1 MARLMNRDELMAYNV
16 RRYYEGNLLAWK
28 IVAAYINGQPLPDG
42 TQPLS
47 LRSID
52 YFVRTLTQS
61 PNARQ
66 LARSYNALKAGRH
79 KQNFDPF
86 RRSERTVVTL
96 HGVALETTYAQLAF
110 FMWMMQ
116 SGTLELAQ
124 ANREQ
129 IAIAKRRPAPAPQA
143 QTQAPADAQPRTATT
158 TTFES
163 AKKRKGAIAG
173 PALASGGQAILS
185 LTDHK

>member
-1 MARLMNRDELMAYNV
+1 MARLMNRDELMAFNV
-16 RRYYEGNLLAWK
+16 RRYYEAHPEAWS

-42 TQPLS
+42 TLPLS

-61 PNARQ
+61 PSARQ
-66 LARSYNALKAGRH
+66 LAREYNALKAGRH

-86 RRSERTVVTL
+86 RRSERTTVTL

-129 IAIAKRRPAPAPQA
+129 IAIAKRRSAVATDSTQPAHDCCE
-143 QTQAPADAQPRTATT
+143 T
-158 TTFES
+158 
-163 AKKRKGAIAG
+163 AKKRKTVAAG
-173 PALASGGQAILS
+173 PAFASDGQAILS
-185 LTDHK
+185 LDLNK